1 MKMKKKDS
9 SASLPTLRRL
19 PRYIHVLKRL
29 KLKNIEYVSATTIAG
44 ELEIESIQVR
54 KDLSVT
60 GIVGK
65 PKIGF
70 ELDELIISIQEF
82 LNWNKQEDAYLI
94 GAGGLGKAIVSYE
107 NFKNYGLNIVA
118 IFDNN
123 KKKIGKKIN
132 GLEVL
137 PLDKLYDLGE
147 SKNVKIGVITTPASA
162 AQEVCDKLI
171 INGVKA
177 IWNFSPVSLKAPKD
191 IIIESVHLSQSL
203 AVLTHKLS
211 MKVIEK

>member
-1 MKMKKKDS
+1 MKDKKNT

-29 KLKNIEYVSATTIAG
+29 KLKNTEYVSATTIAE

-94 GAGGLGKAIVSYE
+94 GVGGLGKAIVSYE

-118 IFDNN
+118 VFDNN

-132 GLEVL
+132 GLEIL
-137 PLDKLYDLGE
+137 PLDKLYDFGE
-147 SKNVKIGVITTPASA
+147 RKNVKIGVITTPASA